1 MKKKCLTAPSN
12 KKKSWWF
19 LNSHWWAEQAKGFM
33 LFIQNINYYFFPI
46 YWWAENASCCSY
58 NIYSEYIFRI
68 LRKLAPWAIA
78 CSIYIYIYIYM
89 LVLLYCTCTG
99 RRVCHSRFPV
109 KPLQAWSS
117 CTSHTPPEDGSQTS
131 GVDRWHSPAAGSV
144 EDRCTH
150 PSQAH
155 TDEYHSYMLEN
166 KNKQYQ
172 SSINPSFHH
181 VVGRGVTAHVLG
193 LSVQYACVPN
203 KSFHFFSGKSDNKW
217 HFGATLLIII
227 FQQQIET
234 V

>member
-1 MKKKCLTAPSN
+1 MWYFSFSFLINLQKCQQFCVFLSIWGAVCTLMRKKMNLNDFSKWLQYN
-12 KKKSWWF
+12 KGWKF
-19 LNSHWWAEQAKGFM
+19 KGV
-33 LFIQNINYYFFPI
+33 
-46 YWWAENASCCSY
+46 W
-58 NIYSEYIFRI
+58 I
-68 LRKLAPWAIA
+68 LSVPTV
-78 CSIYIYIYIYM
+78 YIYM

-181 VVGRGVTAHVLG
+181 VVGRGVTAHVFG
-193 LSVQYACVPN
+193 LSVQYASN